1 MEDKDTVTR
10 LSSELTSI
18 AASCGDLLKVILRH
32 DSLQSGETLSLTPD
46 LVMKAQAMPDLF
58 LYGKM
63 ASVLY
68 KELSITIIHVLL
80 FIFLYLFVCS
90 LLIIPSLLTVYCPV
104 KCFVPSYNII
114 SLLHHIYL
122 ICFLIRPPDHLDIN
136 VHTKPHNSLL
146 Y

>member
-18 AASCGDLLKVILRH
+18 AASHGDLLKVILRH

-46 LVMKAQAMPDLF
+46 LVVKAQAMPDLF

-68 KELSITIIHVLL
+68 KELSL
-80 FIFLYLFVCS
+80 FILYHSFSYTYLFAHS
-90 LLIIPSLLTVYCPV
+90 
-104 KCFVPSYNII
+104 
-114 SLLHHIYL
+114 
-122 ICFLIRPPDHLDIN
+122 
-136 VHTKPHNSLL
+136 
-146 Y
+146 